1 MPDIDF
7 TPVLRALAMALVPF
21 VREALG
27 DEGVAGLPTGVLTE
41 DNFDPDDW
49 GLLTDSNFS
58 DQGLLTEG
66 DFDPADWS
74 LMRSD
79 EFDYSE
85 YDLVTTDSLT
95 EAVEEA
101 VDEALSKLSITRD

>member
-7 TPVLRALAMALVPF
+7 THVLRALAMALVPF

-85 YDLVTTDSLT
+85 YDLVTTASLT

>member
-49 GLLTDSNFS
+49 CLLTDSNFS
-58 DQGLLTEG
+58 DQGLLTEN
-66 DFDPADWS
+66 DFDPSDWS
-74 LMRSD
+74 LLRSD